1 MYDMTRSRNRS
12 GLEVKSVTLFACVT
26 ATVKFIKGA
35 VVMDGSHFPSLVPE
49 RHSEF
54 AVAAALKNAP
64 DTCVTLVTLVT
75 LAAMGTYEPRSR
87 EAAEREY

>member
-54 AVAAALKNAP
+54 AVAAAFKNAP
-64 DTCVTLVTLVT
+64 DTCVTVYLKANKANKR
-75 LAAMGTYEPRSR
+75 LARTILIDY
-87 EAAEREY
+87 